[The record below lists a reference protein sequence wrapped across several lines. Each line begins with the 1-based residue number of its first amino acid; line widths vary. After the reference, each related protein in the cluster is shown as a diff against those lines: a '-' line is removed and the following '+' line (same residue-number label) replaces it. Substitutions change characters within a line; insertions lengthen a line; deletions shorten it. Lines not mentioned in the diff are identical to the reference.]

1 MNQSTVSDLSNML
14 PFWQNLKEEER
25 ERILH
30 STVLNNYAGGSNI
43 RGKEGDCAGVVGVRE
58 GRLRAYLQSEEG
70 KEVTLFRLV
79 EGDVCLLSASC
90 IMKNIAFDVF
100 MDAEC
105 DTALYVINPAAY
117 EEIAKENSAVGN
129 FMTELLSMRFSEAM
143 WVMEQILFMKMDK
156 RLAIFLLEQA
166 SLEGGDT
173 VTLTHEQIAGHLG
186 TAREVISRMLKYFS
200 NEEIISLSRKGIKIL
215 NRKKLTSFTAS

>member
-1 MNQSTVSDLSNML
+1 
-14 PFWQNLKEEER
+14 
-25 ERILH
+25 
-30 STVLNNYAGGSNI
+30 
-43 RGKEGDCAGVVGVRE
+43 
-58 GRLRAYLQSEEG
+58 
-70 KEVTLFRLV
+70 
-79 EGDVCLLSASC
+79 
-90 IMKNIAFDVF
+90 
-100 MDAEC
+100 
-105 DTALYVINPAAY
+105 
-117 EEIAKENSAVGN
+117 
-129 FMTELLSMRFSEAM
+129 MTELLSMRFSEAM